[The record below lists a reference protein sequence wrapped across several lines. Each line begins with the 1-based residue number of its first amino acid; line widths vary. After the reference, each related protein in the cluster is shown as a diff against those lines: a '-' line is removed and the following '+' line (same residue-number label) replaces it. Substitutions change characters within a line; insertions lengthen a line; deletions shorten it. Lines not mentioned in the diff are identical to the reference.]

1 MVGQITLSP
10 QVKQSMV
17 ISNKQHT
24 GISGLCM
31 QVFDTGLSTLGSGRP
46 TPDAQ
51 PRMPN
56 PRHSMPD
63 AGPRIQDPKHRP
75 PAPGPRTAGP
85 EYLTLSPTASEENHN
100 PVSDSA

>member
-17 ISNKQHT
+17 IGNKQHT
-24 GISGLCM
+24 GISGLWM
-31 QVFDTGLSTLGSGRP
+31 QVFDTGLSRLDSGRP

-51 PRMPN
+51 TQTEYARCWT
-56 PRHSMPD
+56 PD
-63 AGPRIQDPKHRP
+63 TGPQTPAS
-75 PAPGPRTAGP
+75 APGTRTAGP
-85 EYLTLSPTASEENHN
+85 EHLVLLLTASEENQN